1 MRAAAAR
8 ATLRLLTIVGGTLA
22 ALLLAMLPVAAA
34 VAQPVPDRQF
44 FGADA
49 PGVGGVD
56 IDAVVEDL
64 QDAAV
69 VLVGTSGQAAV
80 DFQPAVDN
88 ADDANIAL
96 RVVVLGSEPTGATV
110 GDVAEAVLGRVRG
123 TVLVLSPTAVGLASD
138 SAGHTSID
146 TAVRAA
152 EAFPDRTQ
160 AANAAVQSLAGEP
173 FPWSLV
179 AFGAIAV
186 LVIGGVI
193 GGVWERRR
201 RRHERGE
208 HIAELA
214 AGLIAELERL
224 RAGFADL
231 VRRAAPTGR
240 RDLSDRAE
248 AGMADCDQLTDA
260 LDEPTRHDIDHAGG
274 ELAELRQAHD
284 ALDHDVAAAAAAD
297 RAVTPVPRTGSQP
310 RS

>member
-1 MRAAAAR
+1 MFPA
-8 ATLRLLTIVGGTLA
+8 
-22 ALLLAMLPVAAA
+22 
-34 VAQPVPDRQF
+34 
-44 FGADA
+44 
-49 PGVGGVD
+49 VGGVD

-69 VLVGTSGQAAV
+69 VLVGTTGQAAV

-110 GDVAEAVLGRVRG
+110 GDVAEAVLGGVRG
-123 TVLVLSPTAVGLASD
+123 TVLVVSPIGGGAGRD
-138 SAGHTSID
+138 SAGHTAID
-146 TAVRAA
+146 TAVLAA

-160 AANAAVQSLAGEP
+160 AANAAVQSLTGEP

-193 GGVWERRR
+193 GGLWERRR

-214 AGLIAELERL
+214 DGLIAELGRL

-231 VRRAAPTGR
+231 VPRAAASGR

-248 AGMADCDQLTDA
+248 A
-260 LDEPTRHDIDHAGG
+260 RHG
-274 ELAELRQAHD
+274 
-284 ALDHDVAAAAAAD
+284 
-297 RAVTPVPRTGSQP
+297 
-310 RS
+310 